1 MQNENN
7 LNSKI
12 DSDKIDNE
20 KIWRMFSDTNLN
32 GVDYEWLDIL
42 DNIAEHGP
50 AKSLDMIFD
59 YYEIKNKRFDSYVN
73 FLLAC
78 SHFTTEELE
87 GTPNNRAYRRRL
99 EQKAIKL
106 MKLRKKDSNTNMNQF
121 LYNNRNISV

>member
-1 MQNENN
+1 MENN
-7 LNSKI
+7 DNTNESKI
-12 DSDKIDNE
+12 DND
-20 KIWRMFSDTNLN
+20 KIWRMFSDSDISHLN

-59 YYEIKNKRFDSYVN
+59 YYEMKNKRFDSYVN

-78 SHFTTEELE
+78 SHFTAEELE
-87 GTPNNRAYRRRL
+87 GTPVNRAYYRRL